1 MCTMTYNNSV
11 DVYSDLNSVHAYS
24 DLHIVHVYSDLHS
37 ALWIPKRTPP
47 ASSI

>member
-1 MCTMTYNNSV
+1 MTYNNSV